1 MLVTCQPEMA
11 QSLEM
16 YGHVLQMCYVSLQ
29 YFIIKGAIPSLKLQ
43 ITHTVMLLGFE

>member
-1 MLVTCQPEMA
+1 
-11 QSLEM
+11 M

-43 ITHTVMLLGFE
+43 ITHTVMLLWFE